1 MQIDNELLS
10 KFKPPAFENS
20 YFFTFEG
27 VEGSGKTTQIEN
39 LAQALGQNYRIIRLR
54 EPGGTSFGEKLRE
67 SVLEAK
73 APLHP
78 LAEAHLF
85 ASSRAQLLHEVI
97 IKELSQPGTIVLCD
111 RFLDSSLAY
120 QGVAR
125 GLGIETI
132 LRLHQDFP
140 LCIAPHKTF
149 FLKASVDLSHERMRQ
164 RNLPPD
170 YFESQ
175 ANLFHQKLVRGYD
188 EVATLF
194 KERILVLDANQDI
207 TQIQNQILQAV
218 EKVFNAHN

>member
-1 MQIDNELLS
+1 MKIDPVLLS
-10 KFKPPAFENS
+10 KFKPPTFENS
-20 YFFTFEG
+20 FFFTFEG
-27 VEGSGKTTQIEN
+27 VEGSGKTTQIE
-39 LAQALGQNYRIIRLR
+39 LLTKALSEQYRVIKLR
-54 EPGGTSFGEKLRE
+54 EPGGTSFGEKLRQ

-73 APLHP
+73 TPLHP

-97 IKELSQPGTIVLCD
+97 IKELSSPGTIVVCD
-111 RFLDSSLAY
+111 RYLDSSLAY

-132 LRLHQDFP
+132 LHLHQDFP
-140 LCIAPHKTF
+140 LCIVPHLTF
-149 FLKASVDLSHERMRQ
+149 FLKASVNLSQNRMRE

-188 EVATLF
+188 EVAEIF
-194 KERILVLDANQDI
+194 PERIKVLKADDDKNLISQ
-207 TQIQNQILQAV
+207 QILSLV
-218 EKVFNAHN
+218 TKVLHANH